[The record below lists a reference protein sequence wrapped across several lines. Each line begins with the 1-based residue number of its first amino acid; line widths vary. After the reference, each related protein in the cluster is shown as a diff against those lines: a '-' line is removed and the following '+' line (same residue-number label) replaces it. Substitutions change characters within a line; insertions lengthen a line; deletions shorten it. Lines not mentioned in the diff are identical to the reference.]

1 MRIRQVRPE
10 FFTDAVTAHL
20 PAAVQVTYVGLWC
33 VADDAGWL
41 AWDVAQIGALLYP
54 YKSVHGREKAVTHAG
69 EVLAEAGRLALLD
82 CGCAHIPT
90 LPDHQRIGGNKSFPA
105 RDSHRVHT
113 STDLSARNGR
123 VGNVTVGN
131 GSARESEETTGE
143 SLRVLAPLPAEVAE
157 RLGMVASK

>member
-20 PAAVQVTYVGLWC
+20 PPAVQVTYIGLWC

-41 AWDVAQIGALLYP
+41 SWDVAQIGALLYP
-54 YKSVHGREKAVTHAG
+54 YMSVHVRERAVAHAG
-69 EVLAEAGRLALLD
+69 ETLVAAGRMELHD

-113 STDLSARNGR
+113 NMGLYARN
-123 VGNVTVGN
+123 VTLGN
-131 GSARESEETTGE
+131 GMVVDGMDSGKNGKSDVPLSELVT
-143 SLRVLAPLPAEVAE
+143 AEALVAAG
-157 RLGMVASK
+157 RKP